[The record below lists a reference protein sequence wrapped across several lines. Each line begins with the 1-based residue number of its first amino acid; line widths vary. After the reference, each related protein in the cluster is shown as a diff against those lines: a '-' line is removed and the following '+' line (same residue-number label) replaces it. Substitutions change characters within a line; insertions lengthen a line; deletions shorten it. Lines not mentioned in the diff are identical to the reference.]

1 MPYTKISGKYIR
13 RKEQTLMSRE
23 EIFKKLNE
31 VFCDVFDDPDIQIS
45 DLTTAADIEG
55 WESLTHI
62 TLISSVEDA
71 FDISFS
77 MKEVVKMKNVG
88 EMVDIIE
95 EKI

>member
-1 MPYTKISGKYIR
+1 
-13 RKEQTLMSRE
+13 MSRE

-31 VFCDVFDDPDIQIS
+31 VFCDVFDDPDIRVN
-45 DLTTAADIEG
+45 DFTTAADIDG

-62 TLISSVEDA
+62 TLISSIEDA

-88 EMVDIIE
+88 EMVDRIE

>member
-1 MPYTKISGKYIR
+1 
-13 RKEQTLMSRE
+13 MSRE

-31 VFCDVFDDPDIQIS
+31 VFCDVFDDPDIRVNDS
-45 DLTTAADIEG
+45 TTAADIDG

-62 TLISSVEDA
+62 TLISSIEDA

-88 EMVDIIE
+88 EMVDRIE

>member
-1 MPYTKISGKYIR
+1 
-13 RKEQTLMSRE
+13 MSRE

-31 VFCDVFDDPDIQIS
+31 VFCDVFDDPDIRVNDS
-45 DLTTAADIEG
+45 TTAADIDG
-55 WESLTHI
+55 WESLKHI
-62 TLISSVEDA
+62 TLISSVENA

-88 EMVDIIE
+88 EMVDRIE

>member
-1 MPYTKISGKYIR
+1 
-13 RKEQTLMSRE
+13 MSRE

-31 VFCDVFDDPDIQIS
+31 VFCDVFDDPNIQIS

>member
-1 MPYTKISGKYIR
+1 
-13 RKEQTLMSRE
+13 MSRE

-31 VFCDVFDDPDIQIS
+31 VFCDVFDDPDIRVNDS
-45 DLTTAADIEG
+45 TTAADIDG

-77 MKEVVKMKNVG
+77 MKEVVKMKKVG
-88 EMVDIIE
+88 EMVDRIE

>member
-1 MPYTKISGKYIR
+1 M
-13 RKEQTLMSRE
+13 
-23 EIFKKLNE
+23 
-31 VFCDVFDDPDIQIS
+31 FDDPDIRVNDS
-45 DLTTAADIEG
+45 TTAADIDG

-88 EMVDIIE
+88 EMVDRIE

>member
-1 MPYTKISGKYIR
+1 
-13 RKEQTLMSRE
+13 MSRE

-31 VFCDVFDDPDIQIS
+31 VFCDVFDDPDIRVNDS
-45 DLTTAADIEG
+45 TTAADIDG

-88 EMVDIIE
+88 EMVDRIE

>member
-1 MPYTKISGKYIR
+1 
-13 RKEQTLMSRE
+13 MSRE

>member
-1 MPYTKISGKYIR
+1 
-13 RKEQTLMSRE
+13 MSRE

-31 VFCDVFDDPDIQIS
+31 DFCDVFDDPDIRVNDS
-45 DLTTAADIEG
+45 TTAADIDG

-88 EMVDIIE
+88 EMVDRIE

>member
-1 MPYTKISGKYIR
+1 
-13 RKEQTLMSRE
+13 MSRE

-31 VFCDVFDDPDIQIS
+31 VFCDVFDDPDIRVNDS
-45 DLTTAADIEG
+45 TTAADIDG

-62 TLISSVEDA
+62 TLISSVENA

-88 EMVDIIE
+88 EMVDRFE

>member
-1 MPYTKISGKYIR
+1 
-13 RKEQTLMSRE
+13 MSRE

-31 VFCDVFDDPDIQIS
+31 VFCDVFDDPDIRVNDS
-45 DLTTAADIEG
+45 TTAADIDG

-62 TLISSVEDA
+62 TLISSVENA

-88 EMVDIIE
+88 EMVDRIE

>member
-1 MPYTKISGKYIR
+1 
-13 RKEQTLMSRE
+13 MSRE

-31 VFCDVFDDPDIQIS
+31 LFCDVFDDPDIRVNDS
-45 DLTTAADIEG
+45 TTAADIDG

-62 TLISSVEDA
+62 TLISSVENA

-88 EMVDIIE
+88 EMVDRIE

>member
-1 MPYTKISGKYIR
+1 
-13 RKEQTLMSRE
+13 MSRE

-45 DLTTAADIEG
+45 DLTTAADNEG

>member
-1 MPYTKISGKYIR
+1 
-13 RKEQTLMSRE
+13 MSRE

-31 VFCDVFDDPDIQIS
+31 VFCDVFDYPDIRVNDS
-45 DLTTAADIEG
+45 TTAADIDG

-88 EMVDIIE
+88 EMVDRIE

>member
-1 MPYTKISGKYIR
+1 
-13 RKEQTLMSRE
+13 MSRE

-31 VFCDVFDDPDIQIS
+31 VFCDVFDDPDIRVNDS
-45 DLTTAADIEG
+45 TTAADIDG

-62 TLISSVEDA
+62 TRISSVEDA

-88 EMVDIIE
+88 EMVDRIE

>member
-1 MPYTKISGKYIR
+1 M
-13 RKEQTLMSRE
+13 
-23 EIFKKLNE
+23 
-31 VFCDVFDDPDIQIS
+31 FDDPDIRVNDS
-45 DLTTAADIEG
+45 TTAADIDG

-62 TLISSVEDA
+62 TLISSIEDA

-88 EMVDIIE
+88 EMVDRIE

>member
-1 MPYTKISGKYIR
+1 
-13 RKEQTLMSRE
+13 MSRE

-31 VFCDVFDDPDIQIS
+31 VFCDVFDEPDIQIS

>member
-1 MPYTKISGKYIR
+1 
-13 RKEQTLMSRE
+13 MSRE

-62 TLISSVEDA
+62 TLISSVEAA

-95 EKI
+95 EKIWT

>member
-1 MPYTKISGKYIR
+1 M
-13 RKEQTLMSRE
+13 
-23 EIFKKLNE
+23 
-31 VFCDVFDDPDIQIS
+31 FDRPDIRVNDS
-45 DLTTAADIEG
+45 TTAADIDG

-62 TLISSVEDA
+62 TLISSIEDA

-88 EMVDIIE
+88 EMVDRIE

>member
-1 MPYTKISGKYIR
+1 
-13 RKEQTLMSRE
+13 MSRE
-23 EIFKKLNE
+23 EIFKKLNG
-31 VFCDVFDDPDIQIS
+31 VFCDVFDDPDIRVNDS
-45 DLTTAADIEG
+45 TTAADIDG

-62 TLISSVEDA
+62 TLISSIEDA

-88 EMVDIIE
+88 EMVDRIE

>member
-1 MPYTKISGKYIR
+1 
-13 RKEQTLMSRE
+13 MSRE

-31 VFCDVFDDPDIQIS
+31 VFCDVFDDPYIRVNDS
-45 DLTTAADIEG
+45 TTAADIDG

-88 EMVDIIE
+88 EMVDRIE

>member
-1 MPYTKISGKYIR
+1 
-13 RKEQTLMSRE
+13 MSRD

-31 VFCDVFDDPDIQIS
+31 VFCDVFDDPDIRVNDS
-45 DLTTAADIEG
+45 TTAADIDG

-62 TLISSVEDA
+62 TLISSIEDA

-88 EMVDIIE
+88 EMVDRIE

>member
-1 MPYTKISGKYIR
+1 
-13 RKEQTLMSRE
+13 MSRE

-77 MKEVVKMKNVG
+77 MKEVVKMKNV
-88 EMVDIIE
+88 
-95 EKI
+95 

>member
-1 MPYTKISGKYIR
+1 M
-13 RKEQTLMSRE
+13 
-23 EIFKKLNE
+23 IFL
-31 VFCDVFDDPDIQIS
+31 VFCDVFDDPDIRVNDS
-45 DLTTAADIEG
+45 TTAADIDG

-88 EMVDIIE
+88 EMVDRIE

>member
-1 MPYTKISGKYIR
+1 MLTG
-13 RKEQTLMSRE
+13 MSCRE

-31 VFCDVFDDPDIQIS
+31 VFCDVFDDPDIRVNDS
-45 DLTTAADIEG
+45 TTAADIDG

-62 TLISSVEDA
+62 TLISSVENA

-88 EMVDIIE
+88 EMVDRIE

>member
-1 MPYTKISGKYIR
+1 MN
-13 RKEQTLMSRE
+13 RE

-31 VFCDVFDDPDIQIS
+31 VFCDVFDDPDIQVNDS
-45 DLTTAADIEG
+45 TTSADIDG

-88 EMVDIIE
+88 EMADKIE
-95 EKI
+95 EKIRT

>member
-1 MPYTKISGKYIR
+1 
-13 RKEQTLMSRE
+13 MSRE

-31 VFCDVFDDPDIQIS
+31 VFCDVFDDPDIRVNDS
-45 DLTTAADIEG
+45 TTAADIDG

-62 TLISSVEDA
+62 TLISSVENA

-77 MKEVVKMKNVG
+77 MKEVVKMKNVC
-88 EMVDIIE
+88 EMVDRIE

>member
-1 MPYTKISGKYIR
+1 
-13 RKEQTLMSRE
+13 MSRE

-31 VFCDVFDDPDIQIS
+31 DFCYVFDDPYIRVNDS
-45 DLTTAADIEG
+45 TTAADIDG

-62 TLISSVEDA
+62 TLISSVENA

-88 EMVDIIE
+88 EMVDRIE